1 VRELDRELPRLVLR
15 RAGRELR
22 RTRSLLGPPRSVRA
36 YLDTHGVRKLQLG
49 AGPTELPGWLNT
61 DRDPGTR
68 QAVYLDVTRRFPL
81 PNASFDY
88 ILSEHQIEHL
98 SYRNG
103 LFMLRECLRVLRPG
117 GRVRIA
123 TPDLATI
130 AGLAAHE
137 LSDDQRRY
145 VRWTIETFVPE
156 APRDLP
162 AFTINNA
169 FRNWGHRFLYD
180 EPTLAHALRSAGF
193 TDIRRHTVGES
204 EDESLRGLESHG
216 VLDGD
221 GAMIRFETM
230 VLEAARRTSAAAIAD
245 ADV

>member
-1 VRELDRELPRLVLR
+1 MREFDREVPALVLR

-22 RTRSLLGPPRSVRA
+22 RARSLLGPPQGVQT
-36 YLDTHGVRKLQLG
+36 YLDTNDVRKLQLG

-68 QAVYLDVTRRFPL
+68 QAVYLDATHRFPL
-81 PNASFDY
+81 PDASFDY

-98 SYRNG
+98 SYRSG
-103 LFMLRECLRVLRPG
+103 LFMLRECFRVLRPG

-137 LSDDQRRY
+137 LSEDQRRY
-145 VRWTIETFVPE
+145 VRWAIETFVPE

-162 AFTINNA
+162 AFAINNA

-180 EPTLAHALRSAGF
+180 EATLGHALRCAGF

-216 VLDGD
+216 LADGD

-230 VLEAARRTSAAAIAD
+230 VLEATR
-245 ADV
+245 